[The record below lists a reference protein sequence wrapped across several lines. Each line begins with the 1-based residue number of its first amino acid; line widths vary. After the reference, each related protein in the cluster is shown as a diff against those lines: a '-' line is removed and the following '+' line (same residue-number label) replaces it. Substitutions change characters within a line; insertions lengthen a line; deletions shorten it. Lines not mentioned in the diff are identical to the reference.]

1 MVTAK
6 TINERWMSSNEL
18 LTKYFNSTFSY
29 NLGQLSSYDGRQ
41 FRITA
46 FSSLSKSLSLLKFKY
61 EAGLECEFSLLEL
74 ALDKINELGKRTDAG
89 TNKELSLFIDYFKLK
104 TIELLYTHEYM
115 AGIADLI
122 SNCLYDWASANKKN
136 ITRSYCSNLAW
147 AGLQK
152 TNTFKEKVKKQEL
165 NKAEIGRN
173 LESEQENYTNSKGQ
187 ACAD

>member
-104 TIELLYTHEYM
+104 TIELLYIIE
-115 AGIADLI
+115 
-122 SNCLYDWASANKKN
+122 C
-136 ITRSYCSNLAW
+136 
-147 AGLQK
+147 
-152 TNTFKEKVKKQEL
+152 
-165 NKAEIGRN
+165 
-173 LESEQENYTNSKGQ
+173 ENEN
-187 ACAD
+187 